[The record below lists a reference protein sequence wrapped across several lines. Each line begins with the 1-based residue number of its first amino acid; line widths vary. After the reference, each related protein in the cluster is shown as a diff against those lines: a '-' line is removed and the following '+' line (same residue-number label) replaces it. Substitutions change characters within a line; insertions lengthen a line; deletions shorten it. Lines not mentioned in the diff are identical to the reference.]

1 MSDFESMVQSE
12 VERRLN
18 DPVFL
23 QQKVSALL
31 LRLQEVQPKIESH
44 DALMGSETTMS
55 ITNAAK
61 HFDLK
66 PHKHVIAYLREHRL
80 LTTRDM
86 PSCDAIDLDILV
98 LKEAHIKYNDK
109 IRKQA
114 MVEVRQLERWRT
126 YLVPRIIKWAED
138 EGL

>member
-1 MSDFESMVQSE
+1 MSDLESMVQAE

-18 DPVFL
+18 NPAFL
-23 QQKVSALL
+23 QQKVSDLL
-31 LRLQEVQPKIESH
+31 MRLQEVQPKLESH

-66 PHKHVIAYLREHRL
+66 PKVYVIAYLREHEL

-86 PSCDAIDLDILV
+86 PSCVALDLDILV
-98 LKEAHIKYNDK
+98 LKESYDKYNDM

-138 EGL
+138 KGL